1 VTAAEHA
8 LGGRLALFDPDA
20 VTTTQREL
28 FDRITATA
36 APWAQH
42 SGFAAT
48 TAGGRLI
55 GPFNPSLLSP
65 AIATEFLKLQAAEE
79 QYTSL
84 DERQRQVVILTVG
97 GCGRH
102 PTSSMRTLR
111 SLGMPAWPSR
121 SLPNW
126 SPAVYLR
133 PSPMPRKRPTGSPG
147 RCPPPIT
154 SMTTC
159 TAKPSKHSA
168 PQVFSRSPP

>member
-1 VTAAEHA
+1 VSAAEHA

-42 SGFAAT
+42 SGFAA
-48 TAGGRLI
+48 
-55 GPFNPSLLSP
+55 PPP
-65 AIATEFLKLQAAEE
+65 A
-79 QYTSL
+79 
-84 DERQRQVVILTVG
+84 R
-97 GCGRH
+97 CGRH

-133 PSPMPRKRPTGSPG
+133 PSPMPRNGPPARQGAVHRP
-147 RCPPPIT
+147 
-154 SMTTC
+154 
-159 TAKPSKHSA
+159 
-168 PQVFSRSPP
+168 SRR